1 MKRKAT
7 VGIIAIIILIC
18 SIVIFRSIYIQ
29 RSYYP
34 MGGEVTIK
42 NIAQIVKSGGENA
55 IEFFK
60 KIFRIYYCSSF
71 DYYPMCVCN
80 CCSASSPEIASD
92 NAQRSY
98 NIVRFHR

>member
-1 MKRKAT
+1 M
-7 VGIIAIIILIC
+7 V
-18 SIVIFRSIYIQ
+18 
-29 RSYYP
+29 
-34 MGGEVTIK
+34 VTDGIK

-98 NIVRFHR
+98 YELMLSVPIGTLSSDDAMGMLFRIASP